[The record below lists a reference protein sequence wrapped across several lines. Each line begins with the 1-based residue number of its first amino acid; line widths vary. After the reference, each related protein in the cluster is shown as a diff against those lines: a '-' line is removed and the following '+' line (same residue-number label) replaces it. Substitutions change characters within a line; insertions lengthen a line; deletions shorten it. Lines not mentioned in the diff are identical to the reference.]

1 MDLMITAKQLRTKKF
16 AAWINLVSGLL
27 WVIVAIRNYQ
37 GPQPTDWLVNSAVA
51 ALFLFVFAR
60 SFWQLRQ

>member
-27 WVIVAIRNYQ
+27 WIIVAIRVDEHQ
-37 GPQPTDWLVNSAVA
+37 ET
-51 ALFLFVFAR
+51 
-60 SFWQLRQ
+60 